1 MKKKWPIHI
10 LSVLLCMVMLCS
22 VPAHAMEARAS
33 DRISHTTATLSKVSN
48 GDLSVFFS
56 VRATGIM
63 EKVGATSVAVQRSS
77 GNSWVTEYTFNT
89 SSTPT
94 LLVENS
100 DWHGM
105 VLTYS
110 PLFTGVSYRAVVMI
124 YVKDTTGISTQQLT
138 SKTVKA

>member
-105 VLTYS
+105 VLT
-110 PLFTGVSYRAVVMI
+110 
-124 YVKDTTGISTQQLT
+124 
-138 SKTVKA
+138 